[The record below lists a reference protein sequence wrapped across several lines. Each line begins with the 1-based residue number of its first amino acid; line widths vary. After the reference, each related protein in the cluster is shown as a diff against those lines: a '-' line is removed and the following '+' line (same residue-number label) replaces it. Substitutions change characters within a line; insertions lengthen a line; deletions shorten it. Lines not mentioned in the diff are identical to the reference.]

1 MWIALFTYVVEI
13 IDEIRANTE
22 EAYAGVSDADFIN
35 KLSIALKEAR
45 ETSYWLKLLKDNSN
59 YPLDSLI
66 KEIEE
71 IKKILGKT
79 IVTKKNNKK

>member
-1 MWIALFTYVVEI
+1 MIF
-13 IDEIRANTE
+13 
-22 EAYAGVSDADFIN
+22 VSQSA
-35 KLSIALKEAR
+35 
-45 ETSYWLKLLKDNSN
+45 N